1 MVKNCCVAARAL
13 TAAILAGGKGS
24 LSLPVKAG
32 RRTFCRVEWWR
43 CGAIL
48 PRHTAVLV
56 LNGKIDL
63 FFAKNDVGKI
73 IA

>member
-1 MVKNCCVAARAL
+1 M
-13 TAAILAGGKGS
+13 
-24 LSLPVKAG
+24 PVKAG

-56 LNGKIDL
+56 LKGKIDF

>member
-24 LSLPVKAG
+24 LSFPVKAG

-43 CGAIL
+43 WGAIL
-48 PRHTAVLV
+48 PRQTAVLV
-56 LNGKIDL
+56 LDGKISKVFL
-63 FFAKNDVGKI
+63 
-73 IA
+73 